1 MLNVIDMLSKIIKKD
16 SEEDDEEKKPTK
28 RPSRK
33 SESDDSS
40 PERIKNEILK
50 SLDRKRAK
58 ENEEK

>member
-1 MLNVIDMLSKIIKKD
+1 MLSGIIGKD
-16 SEEDDEEKKPTK
+16 SDDENEKKK
-28 RPSRK
+28 RLRK

-58 ENEEK
+58 EVEDK